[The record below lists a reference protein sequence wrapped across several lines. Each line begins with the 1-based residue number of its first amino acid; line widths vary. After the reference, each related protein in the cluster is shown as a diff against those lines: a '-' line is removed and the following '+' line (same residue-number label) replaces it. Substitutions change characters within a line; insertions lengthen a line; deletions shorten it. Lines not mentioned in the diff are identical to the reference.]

1 MEEIKCPY
9 CGNVQVNKSD
19 KGKYVYHCPFC
30 NGDFDLE
37 SHLSIENNNKDRYL
51 KAAYT
56 HIQNSN
62 LGYALEMLNRLELEY
77 PFDKE
82 VQALRVMYNTALE
95 KEQQRIQAENEVQA
109 YLARKEA
116 VINQISAL
124 EKDDNFWSSDNGTID
139 KSKLISAFNLLDKA
153 EEYELE
159 CPSFRAKMWSLYND
173 TKNGRRR
180 LPNTEFSDVHRFYNL
195 FCRITDIWDLQIEH
209 SQTKKELKA
218 AQKEWSNKITKSVNA
233 ALFGGIAILI
243 ISIVNI
249 IFTIKSPNYTSDKLS
264 PYIIIGSIGLLIILC
279 VILYTIIYNSKSNFW
294 SIFMFSRKK
303 QKEFEDEFLNDL
315 SEIEEEINEN
325 KNSSENLRSE
335 YGRLTFDKTIIWMR
349 EHKDLLNNS
358 NDE

>member
-56 HIQNSN
+56 HIQNGN

-180 LPNTEFSDVHRFYNL
+180 LPNTEFSDEHRFYNL
-195 FCRITDIWDLQIEH
+195 FCRVTDIWDLKVEL
-209 SQTKKELKA
+209 SQTKKELK
-218 AQKEWSNKITKSVNA
+218 QTQTEWSKKITKNVNIS
-233 ALFGGIAILI
+233 LFAGLAIMIIAIVLI
-243 ISIVNI
+243 VTSK
-249 IFTIKSPNYTSDKLS
+249 KSSNLNSDKLS
-264 PYIIIGSIGLLIILC
+264 LFLAIGGLGFIMALGT
-279 VILYTIIYNSKSNFW
+279 ILYTIAYNSRSKFW
-294 SIFMFSRKK
+294 GFFMFDRKNQLSHEQDIK
-303 QKEFEDEFLNDL
+303 NDISEIEDELKENQTSSSDL
-315 SEIEEEINEN
+315 SE
-325 KNSSENLRSE
+325 E
-335 YGRLTFDKTIIWMR
+335 YGRLTFTKTIIWMR
-349 EHKDLLNNS
+349 EHKDLLKGDNN
-358 NDE
+358 D